1 MGFYRAGCPDTGY
14 NSLPIVS
21 GSTIMGLIGEN
32 FSDTKVLDSNEIW
45 KDEDENIKPVVK
57 FPGAYCSICVDIDV
71 HDLIIVAITDT
82 RGAVPGIA
90 TFIGNVS
97 LVPPPTMPTKKK
109 EDNSDLQTPA
119 KQSNDPLASLMA
131 PPGRT
136 PSCGVGSSGDPL
148 KD

>member
-1 MGFYRAGCPDTGY
+1 M
-14 NSLPIVS
+14 
-21 GSTIMGLIGEN
+21 
-32 FSDTKVLDSNEIW
+32 DSNEIW

-57 FPGAYCSICVDIDV
+57 FPGAYCLICVDIDV
-71 HDLIIVAITDT
+71 HDLVIAAITDT

-97 LVPPPTMPTKKK
+97 LVPPLTMPTKKK

-119 KQSNDPLASLMA
+119 KQSNDPLASLMV

-136 PSCGVGSSGDPL
+136 PSHGVSSSGDPL
-148 KD
+148 KDLMAPS